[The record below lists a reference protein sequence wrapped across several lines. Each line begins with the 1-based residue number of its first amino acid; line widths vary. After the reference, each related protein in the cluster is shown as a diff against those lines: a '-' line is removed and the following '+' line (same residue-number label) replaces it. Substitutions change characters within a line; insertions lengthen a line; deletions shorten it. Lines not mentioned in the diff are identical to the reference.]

1 MPTEP
6 CIPATFHARGRLPEY
21 MVPSAFVVLDK
32 MPLTA
37 SGKIDR
43 RKLPAPDQSRPELD
57 QTYAPPQTP
66 TEIILVNICA
76 EVLGVERVGIH
87 DNFFDVGGH
96 SLLAT
101 QVISRIRDAF
111 HVEIPLR
118 QIFERPVMAALAE
131 AIVQA
136 QTEQANE
143 AEIAQILAELGD
155 ISEEDAQA
163 ILITEADEM
172 TNYDAS

>member
-1 MPTEP
+1 
-6 CIPATFHARGRLPEY
+6 
-21 MVPSAFVVLDK
+21 
-32 MPLTA
+32 
-37 SGKIDR
+37 
-43 RKLPAPDQSRPELD
+43 
-57 QTYAPPQTP
+57 
-66 TEIILVNICA
+66 
-76 EVLGVERVGIH
+76 LGVERVGIH

-118 QIFERPVMAALAE
+118 QIFERPVMAALAD

-136 QTEQANE
+136 QTDQANE